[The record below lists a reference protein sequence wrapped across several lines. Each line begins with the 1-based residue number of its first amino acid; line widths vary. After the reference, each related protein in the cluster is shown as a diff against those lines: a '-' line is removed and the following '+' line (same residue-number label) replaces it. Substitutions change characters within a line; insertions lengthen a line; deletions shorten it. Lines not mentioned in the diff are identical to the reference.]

1 MLENM
6 QNYGP
11 LDNYI
16 STHRRMAGLSQ
27 EELAVLMGNELR
39 ESIGRYEQGVRRVD
53 LHGALALEIIMDE
66 PLQYLFA
73 GVSEKVRADV
83 ARRAKALLE
92 GMTDKSSARNAQKLT
107 TLDRLA
113 HLEDENFIP
122 WESAA

>member
-1 MLENM
+1 MLKDM

-27 EELAVLMGNELR
+27 DELAVLMGNEMR
-39 ESIGRYEQGVRRVD
+39 ESIGRYEQGIRRVD
-53 LHGALALEIIMDE
+53 LHGALALEVILDE

-92 GMTDKSSARNAQKLT
+92 GMTDKPNAKNAEKLA

-113 HLEDENFIP
+113 HLDDDNFIA
-122 WESAA
+122 WEPAA